1 MGALSG
7 AGGQKHLQLGLG
19 EHRRADV
26 AAFHHVI
33 ARTADAL
40 LLGHKRLANG
50 GRGGHGAD
58 GTVYL
63 RRADGV
69 GHVHAGNGDAARQRI
84 ARLMGEP
91 DLVHVGD
98 AAERFA
104 VFQRNAVLQRLPGDG
119 AVHGARIQAR
129 EAQTARD
136 RLRNGRFAGAAR
148 AVDSDDHR
156 ASLSISSK
164 KPG

>member
-19 EHRRADV
+19 EHRRTDV
-26 AAFHHVI
+26 AAFHHVV
-33 ARTADAL
+33 ARAADAL
-40 LLGHKRLANG
+40 LLGDERLANG

-58 GTVYL
+58 GTVDL
-63 RRADGV
+63 GRADGI
-69 GHVHAGNGDAARQRI
+69 GHVHAGDGDTARERI
-84 ARLMGEP
+84 ARLVGEP
-91 DLVHVGD
+91 DLVRISD
-98 AAERFA
+98 AAERFT
-104 VFQRNAVLQRLPGDG
+104 VFQRDAVLQRLPGDG
-119 AVHGARIQAR
+119 AVHGARVQAR

-156 ASLSISSK
+156 ASLSISSR